1 MMKKKVLGLA
11 LMAMALVGFNG
22 MAQNNSQTNP
32 QNCKAQTECAKGC
45 KGMKKDARD
54 NKKNPYEGLTLTD
67 AQKSKL
73 AELDSKRM
81 ADHKAK
87 MEARKSESNGQK
99 ADKSKTHAEMKA
111 LREAR
116 KVDKME
122 YLKEVKA
129 IIGPDQYVVFL
140 ENFYVNSGGNNNGC
154 KAIRQCKE
162 GHKGMAHNK
171 GMKGQRK
178 GGDRKG
184 GKRAGNGTSA
194 NAQS

>member
-1 MMKKKVLGLA
+1 MMNKKVLGLA

-22 MAQNNSQTNP
+22 MAQNNSQKNV
-32 QNCKAQTECAKGC
+32 QCCKAQTECTKGG
-45 KGMKKDARD
+45 KGMKKEAREV
-54 NKKNPYEGLTLTD
+54 KNPYEGLTLTD

-81 ADHKAK
+81 ADRKAK
-87 MEARKSESNGQK
+87 MEARKAEVKGQKGEKNEADIKARMEARK
-99 ADKSKTHAEMKA
+99 ADK
-111 LREAR
+111 L
-116 KVDKME
+116 E

-140 ENFYVNSGGNNNGC
+140 ENFYVNGGGNQNGG
-154 KAIRQCKE
+154 KAIRQGKD

-178 GGDRKG
+178 GGERKG
-184 GKRAGNGTSA
+184 NRNTTA
-194 NAQS
+194 NNARS

>member
-1 MMKKKVLGLA
+1 MKKKVLGLA

-22 MAQNNSQTNP
+22 MAQNNSQKNA
-32 QNCKAQTECAKGC
+32 QGCKAQTECTKGG
-45 KGMKKDARD
+45 KGMKKETREM
-54 NKKNPYEGLTLTD
+54 KNPYEGLNLTD

-81 ADHKAK
+81 ADRKAK
-87 MEARKSESNGQK
+87 MEARKAEVKGQKSQRNDADLKARMEARK
-99 ADKSKTHAEMKA
+99 ADK
-111 LREAR
+111 L
-116 KVDKME
+116 E

-140 ENFYVNSGGNNNGC
+140 ENFYVNGGGNHNGG
-154 KAIRQCKE
+154 KAIRQGKD

-178 GGDRKG
+178 GADRKG
-184 GKRAGNGTSA
+184 NRNATVN

>member
-1 MMKKKVLGLA
+1 MKKKVIGLA

-22 MAQNNSQTNP
+22 MAQDNAQNSKQC
-32 QNCKAQTECAKGC
+32 CKSQTECPKGIQ
-45 KGMKKDARD
+45 KAPKM
-54 NKKNPYEGLTLTD
+54 NPYEGLTLTD

-87 MEARKSESNGQK
+87 MEARKAEKKDQK
-99 ADKSKTHAEMKA
+99 NADKAKKAADKKA
-111 LREAR
+111 LMEAR
-116 KVDKME
+116 KAEKME

-140 ENFYVNSGGNNNGC
+140 ENFYVNGGGNHGDK
-154 KAIRQCKE
+154 KAFMQGKS
-162 GHKGMAHNK
+162 GKKGMAHNK
-171 GMKGQRK
+171 GNKDRKGQRK

-184 GKRAGNGTSA
+184 ANRNGATS

>member
-1 MMKKKVLGLA
+1 MKKKVLGLA

-22 MAQNNSQTNP
+22 MAQNNSQKNA
-32 QNCKAQTECAKGC
+32 QGCKSQTECAKGG
-45 KGMKKDARD
+45 KGMKKEAREM
-54 NKKNPYEGLTLTD
+54 KNPYEGLNITD

-81 ADHKAK
+81 ADRKAK
-87 MEARKSESNGQK
+87 MEARKSDNKGQK
-99 ADKSKTHAEMKA
+99 ADKSRNEADRKA
-111 LREAR
+111 RMEAR
-116 KVDKME
+116 KADKME

-140 ENFYVNSGGNNNGC
+140 ENFYVNGGGNHGDK
-154 KAIRQCKE
+154 KAFQQ
-162 GHKGMAHNK
+162 GKGGKQRMAHNK

-184 GKRAGNGTSA
+184 NGKATA
-194 NAQS
+194 NSAQS

>member
-11 LMAMALVGFNG
+11 LMAMALIGFNG
-22 MAQNNSQTNP
+22 MAQDTQQCS
-32 QNCKAQTECAKGC
+32 KAQVENAKSC
-45 KGMKKDARD
+45 KGAKKCGKA
-54 NKKNPYEGLTLTD
+54 KVNPYEGLNLTD

-73 AELDSKRM
+73 AELDSKRI

-87 MEARKSESNGQK
+87 MEALKAEAKDQK
-99 ADKSKTHAEMKA
+99 ADKSKHSADMKA
-111 LREAR
+111 RMEAR
-116 KVDKME
+116 KADKME

-140 ENFYVNSGGNNNGC
+140 ENMYVNGGGNNGAS
-154 KAIRQCKE
+154 KAIRQGK
-162 GHKGMAHNK
+162 GGKQGMAHNK

-178 GGDRKG
+178 GGNHKG
-184 GKRAGNGTSA
+184 GKRTANEASN

>member
-1 MMKKKVLGLA
+1 MKKKVLGLA

-22 MAQNNSQTNP
+22 MAQNNSQKNA
-32 QNCKAQTECAKGC
+32 QCCKAQTECTKSVR
-45 KGMKKDARD
+45 GMKKEAREM
-54 NKKNPYEGLTLTD
+54 KNPYEGLTLTD

-73 AELDSKRM
+73 AELDSKRI

-87 MEARKSESNGQK
+87 MEARKSDNNGQK
-99 ADKSKTHAEMKA
+99 VDKSKSHADMKA
-111 LREAR
+111 RMEAR
-116 KVDKME
+116 KADKLE

-140 ENFYVNSGGNNNGC
+140 ENFYVNGSGNNNGC
-154 KAIRQCKE
+154 KAIRQGKD

-171 GMKGQRK
+171 GMNGQRK

-184 GKRAGNGTSA
+184 NRNVSYN

>member
-22 MAQNNSQTNP
+22 MAQNNSQKNS
-32 QNCKAQTECAKGC
+32 QCCKAQTECAKGS
-45 KGMKKDARD
+45 KGIKKEARGL
-54 NKKNPYEGLTLTD
+54 KNPYEGLTLTD

-73 AELDSKRM
+73 AELDSKRI

-87 MEARKSESNGQK
+87 MEARKAEVKGQKSEMSDAEKQARMQARK
-99 ADKSKTHAEMKA
+99 ADK
-111 LREAR
+111 L
-116 KVDKME
+116 E

-140 ENFYVNSGGNNNGC
+140 ENFYVNGAGNQNGC
-154 KAIRQCKE
+154 KAIRQSKD

-171 GMKGQRK
+171 GMNGQRK
-178 GGDRKG
+178 GGYHKS
-184 GKRAGNGTSA
+184 GKNTGNESS
-194 NAQS
+194 NKVQS